1 MALAIRSGEFLKWLT
16 SRRLQ
21 YLAGAVA
28 ILFILFAL
36 LRIGFLFG
44 SSGTIGSEETSPED
58 IFAALGIGFRF
69 DLRLAILIMLPPA
82 LLAVVPRWNL
92 ISLAALRWLNRLYLA
107 AVVFAVLLIY
117 ILDFG
122 HYAYLAVRINATVLR
137 FIDDAGIS
145 AGMVWQSYPVFWIA
159 LGWLAAGTLTLWALI
174 ALEKPT
180 LCRPATAIRRYAA
193 ILGSVFV
200 TVLIFLGL
208 LGRVSNINIENPV
221 PLRWSDAFFSGNP
234 AVGALGLNP
243 VTFLYDTLRVPHT
256 PYDETLVAEFY
267 PLMSRYLGVDDPDR
281 TALSFSRSIGPQP
294 HRLND
299 TRPPNVIFV
308 MLESLGASRLGVF
321 GNPLNP
327 TPNLDAIAKAGW
339 HFERFYVP
347 ATGTAKTVWASITGI
362 PDVSRRETATRN
374 PLITGQRTL
383 INAFD
388 GYQKLYMIGGSAGWA
403 NMSALIRRS
412 IQGVELY
419 EEGHWRSPNVDV
431 WGISDLDLFKESD
444 RILRNI
450 DGDRPFFAY
459 IQTAGNHRPFTIPA
473 NSDDFRT
480 IQLPQEEAQR
490 HGFISVEQLN
500 AVRLLDYSI
509 GRLIEMAK
517 EGGYF
522 DNTIFVLFG
531 DHNDRITT
539 LPHMPPAFEQLALES
554 IHVPHLIYAPKLL
567 EPRVIEDAVSL
578 VDVLPTIAGMLGLPY
593 RNATLGRDIQLPAPE
608 GTRTIPVILRDSAFP
623 LIGAVTRDH
632 LVRMNHDGTGAS
644 MHDLHAPDPAKDIAD
659 DHQAEFRRLYQIARG
674 AYETSR
680 LMLYRNAAQGRSTQ
694 EQDTVKR

>member
-1 MALAIRSGEFLKWLT
+1 MALAVKYREALQWPM
-16 SRRLQ
+16 SRRLR

-36 LRIGFLFG
+36 LRVGFLFG
-44 SSGTIGSEETSPED
+44 SSGLTDSEETAAED
-58 IFAALGIGFRF
+58 IFTALGIGFRF

-82 LLAVVPRWNL
+82 LLAVIPRWNL
-92 ISLAALRWLNRLYLA
+92 TTVTALRWLNRFYLA
-107 AVVFAVLLIY
+107 AVVFPVLLVY

-145 AGMVWQSYPVFWIA
+145 AGMVWQSYPVVWIA
-159 LGWLAAGTLTLWALI
+159 LAWIAAGTLTLWALI
-174 ALEKPT
+174 ALEKAT
-180 LCRPATAIRRYAA
+180 LGRPAVPIRRHAA
-193 ILGSVFV
+193 ILGGV
-200 TVLIFLGL
+200 TVAVLIFLGL
-208 LGRVSNINIENPV
+208 LGRVSNINLENPV
-221 PLRWSDAFFSGNP
+221 PLRWSDAFFSGNA

-243 VTFLYDTLRVPHT
+243 VIFLYDTLRVPYT

-267 PLMSRYLGVDDPDR
+267 PLMSEYLGVGAPDPI
-281 TALSFSRSIGPQP
+281 ALSFSRSIGPQP
-294 HRLND
+294 HRLNY

-362 PDVSRRETATRN
+362 PDVSRQATATRN
-374 PLITGQRTL
+374 PLITGQHTL

-388 GYQKLYMIGGSAGWA
+388 GYRKLYMIGGSAGWA
-403 NMSALIRRS
+403 NMSALIRQS

-444 RILRNI
+444 RILR
-450 DGDRPFFAY
+450 DTPEDRPFFAY

-473 NSDDFRT
+473 NSDDFRSV
-480 IQLPQEEAQR
+480 QLPQEEAQKN
-490 HGFISVEQLN
+490 GFISVEQLN
-500 AVRLLDYSI
+500 AVRLLDYSV

-517 EGGYF
+517 AGGYF

-539 LPHMPPAFEQLALES
+539 LPHMPLAFEQLALET

-608 GTRTIPVILRDSAFP
+608 STRTVPVILRDSAFP

-644 MHDLHAPDPAKDIAD
+644 MHDLHAPEPAKDIAGD
-659 DHQAEFRRLYQIARG
+659 NQAEYRRLYQIARG

-680 LMLYRNAAQGRSTQ
+680 LMLYQNAARRRGQ
-694 EQDTVKR
+694 QDADTPPP